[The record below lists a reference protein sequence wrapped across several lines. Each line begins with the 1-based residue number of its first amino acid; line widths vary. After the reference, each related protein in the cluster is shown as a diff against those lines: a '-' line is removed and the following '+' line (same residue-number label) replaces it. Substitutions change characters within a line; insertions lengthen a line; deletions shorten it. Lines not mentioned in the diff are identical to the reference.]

1 MSSVLTN
8 LFESMENKKV
18 QETVKSKLL
27 DFEKMIADSARASGI
42 QPRTYLKNLV
52 AKNEAF
58 AKSPLVK
65 VLMGEDELPFPDA
78 REVKTKGLRKDPN
91 NPAYIGPNTS
101 PKVAY
106 ALKQYVAQNPA
117 FWTGNS
123 GKADKKD
130 FEELMRLAL
139 TDMNAFYKKVDSMD
153 SNPRDGV
160 YQALTNKGL
169 GIGTSEQEQTNE
181 DETSAVMDI
190 LAKHP
195 EEYKMLKDGN
205 GLGDDLYAALFTH
218 FSATGEMPYGTQKAR
233 DGDPYQW
240 IEDELDDL
248 GLLETVVEA
257 FDDHKEDL
265 AKELY
270 YNGSFKEEIQSK
282 FKTWEDYMASEEFE
296 EDAARLMSKFESVA
310 HVDETVIHE
319 ALDEAKKKKG
329 KKKPAP
335 TSPDKWSRAKAKA
348 RSKFDVYP
356 SAYANAYAAKEYKK
370 MGGGWR
376 MATK

>member
-1 MSSVLTN
+1 
-8 LFESMENKKV
+8 MENKKV

-139 TDMNAFYKKVDSMD
+139 TDMNVFYKKVDSMD

-160 YQALTNKGL
+160 YQALQNKGL